1 MRNIIALLLTVA
13 ALTLA
18 GCSTSSQTAKATDQI
33 VKWGNVELSA
43 GTPRQLQLKDG
54 SDCTLTATLVED
66 GNLLVDIK
74 SFRES
79 TAEDVAQGIPNGTLV
94 ETTRT
99 LRVPSGVEIFTC
111 INGQEVSFTPQL
123 QTP

>member
-1 MRNIIALLLTVA
+1 M
-13 ALTLA
+13 
-18 GCSTSSQTAKATDQI
+18 AKATDQT
-33 VKWGNVELSA
+33 VKWGKLELAA
-43 GTPRQLQLKDG
+43 GTPRQLRLSED
-54 SDCTLTATLVED
+54 SDCTLTAKLLEN

-99 LRVPSGVEIFTC
+99 VQVSQGVEVFTR
-111 INGQEVSFTPQL
+111 ISGKEVSFTPHF